1 MRGRG
6 NRRAADIAELSPKG
20 AVELVTSTARGRSA
34 AGVAVGA
41 SASQL
46 AGAAPIGGGV
56 FVRRVGRTVYVYAL
70 RGSHVGL
77 AGVAS
82 RQLAASPARLR
93 AAVRRARAARATQT
107 RPRFVPNPRAGSA
120 RPTGRTLAGSGD
132 PRLNHA
138 LVMLCQLSG

>member
-46 AGAAPIGGGV
+46 AGAAPIGGSV
-56 FVRRVGRTVYVYAL
+56 FVRRVGRTVYVYAR

-82 RQLAASPARLR
+82 RQLARSPVRLR
-93 AAVRRARAARATQT
+93 AAVRRARAAHATQV
-107 RPRFVPNPRAGSA
+107 RPRFVPNPKAKEA
-120 RPTGRTLAGSGD
+120 RLTGKGLATSD
-132 PRLNHA
+132 PRLNRA
-138 LVMLCQLSG
+138 LVMLCQLGG

>member
-1 MRGRG
+1 MRGKG
-6 NRRAADIAELSPKG
+6 NRRAADVAELSPKG
-20 AVELVTSTARGRSA
+20 AVELVASTARGRSA

-46 AGAAPIGGGV
+46 AGAAPIGGGA

-70 RGSHVGL
+70 RGSHIGL

-82 RQLAASPARLR
+82 RQLAHDPARLR
-93 AAVRRARAARATQT
+93 AAVRRASAARATQA
-107 RPRFVPNPRAGSA
+107 RPRFVPNPKAKEA
-120 RPTGRTLAGSGD
+120 RLTGKGLATSD

-138 LVMLCQLSG
+138 LVMLCQLGG